1 MATPDAG
8 TDGAQPLTNAVVQAE
23 VLPSIEILPKQL
35 NLAGRC
41 NGSAFDLNTFINTTA
56 QTSASVRV
64 SSSAVNPS
72 LLEQF
77 TDNTGANVGVFN
89 DDYPNFHILGFGG
102 GLAPNTPITI
112 SIATYTGPNLTGTV
126 TFTSTMTF
134 NCSTGQISRLA
145 RDTAAADGRPGA
157 RLDRPGRAGYAARA
171 GRSRRIAHPARRYA
185 ATPLTSSVRTSA
197 PAVSSAR
204 RNILF
209 EDGARSAAACGLAK
223 RLPPRSE
230 LVGKRQR
237 IGGTGR
243 REHAGSV
250 AGLAPERRHSGR
262 RLPVEADQHEL
273 RRAATRE
280 RDFGKF
286 RVADRCV
293 GAARASAAHDA
304 VPQTD
309 PMRPQRGKPARV
321 G

>member
-1 MATPDAG
+1 MTTLKAMLGAFALLSAGAGMATPDAG

-134 NCSTGQISRLA
+134 NCTTGQISRLA
-145 RDTAAADGRPGA
+145 RAPPLLTAVPALDSTGLAVLAMLLGLAGAAVLRI
-157 RLDRPGRAGYAARA
+157 RRAGTQP
-171 GRSRRIAHPARRYA
+171 RR
-185 ATPLTSSVRTSA
+185 
-197 PAVSSAR
+197 
-204 RNILF
+204 
-209 EDGARSAAACGLAK
+209 
-223 RLPPRSE
+223 
-230 LVGKRQR
+230 
-237 IGGTGR
+237 
-243 REHAGSV
+243 
-250 AGLAPERRHSGR
+250 
-262 RLPVEADQHEL
+262 
-273 RRAATRE
+273 
-280 RDFGKF
+280 
-286 RVADRCV
+286 
-293 GAARASAAHDA
+293 
-304 VPQTD
+304 
-309 PMRPQRGKPARV
+309 
-321 G
+321 